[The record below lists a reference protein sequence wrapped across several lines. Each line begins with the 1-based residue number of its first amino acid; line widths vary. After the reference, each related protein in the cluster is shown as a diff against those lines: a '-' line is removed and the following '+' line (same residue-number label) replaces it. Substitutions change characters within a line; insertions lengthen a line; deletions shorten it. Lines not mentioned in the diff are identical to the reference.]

1 MKRALLAVLILTGL
15 AFPQASDRR
24 IPGSNGFVAL
34 TATCANANTT
44 CDSATTVFGPNGD
57 VIGPQTIEV
66 NTQGY
71 GLAVVYVSGVS
82 NGVGSTLNFEFSDDG
97 GTSWYA
103 NICTRTDANIQEGSE
118 AVPTTTF
125 RAWDCGVGAA
135 TRFRVRQSAI
145 SSGAIQSAITLTAG
159 LVEPAPTVAIA
170 NTPGATDPCQNPG
183 LLKSSA
189 FVNITTATTTALVAV
204 SGTTAVYVCQITAE
218 LSNSTTA
225 STILFEQGTG
235 ATCAG
240 APTALTA
247 TYANATT
254 VATVSSVP
262 IVIGGG
268 SAMAFKTAA
277 SNGLCAVTTVG
288 TTPTIAVTVTF
299 VQQ

>member
-1 MKRALLAVLILTGL
+1 MKKVLFAVALLSTFCFG
-15 AFPQASDRR
+15 QSSDRR

-34 TATCANANTT
+34 TTTCANANTT

-57 VIGPQTIEV
+57 VIGPSTVEV

-71 GLAVVYVSGVS
+71 GLAVVYVTGVS

-97 GTSWYA
+97 GTSWYT

-145 SSGAIQSAITLTAG
+145 GSGSIQTAITLTAG
-159 LVEPAPTVAIA
+159 LVEPAPTVAFT
-170 NTPGATDPCQNPG
+170 NTPGTNDPCANPG
-183 LLKSSA
+183 VIKSSA

-235 ATCAG
+235 VACAG
-240 APTALTA
+240 APVSLTP

-254 VATVSSVP
+254 AATVSSVP

-268 SAMAFKTAA
+268 SAMATKTAA
-277 SNGLCAVTTVG
+277 ANGLCAVTTVG
-288 TTPTIAVTVTF
+288 TTPTIGVMVTF